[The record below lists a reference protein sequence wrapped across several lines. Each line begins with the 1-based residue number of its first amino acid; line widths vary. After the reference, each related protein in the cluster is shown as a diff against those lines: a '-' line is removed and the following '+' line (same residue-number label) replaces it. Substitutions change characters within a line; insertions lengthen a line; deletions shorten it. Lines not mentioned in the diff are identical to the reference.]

1 MGNTADDFSGDRIR
15 AVGYPIDAFWGYKSD
30 GLYTVDDFDYD
41 IATNTY
47 TPKATTPIIEEYRTK
62 VQPGDIKYVDIDGD
76 GKITPTEDRCYIG
89 SAIPRYNY
97 TIGLNAAWRGIDFSL
112 FYKVWVNV
120 TDISEAWD
128 DMRLPSLPTIRRR
141 HISIVG
147 LGKTKTLMHPIRV
160 LRMMKHT
167 IGTNF
172 LLSGSKTLH
181 TCG

>member
-1 MGNTADDFSGDRIR
+1 MHFG
-15 AVGYPIDAFWGYKSD
+15 GYKSD

-120 TDISEAWD
+120 TGISEAWD
-128 DMRLPSLPTIRRR
+128 DMFTELANYPQKATSRPLD
-141 HISIVG
+141 
-147 LGKTKTLMHPIRV
+147 LGKPKSSCI
-160 LRMMKHT
+160 
-167 IGTNF
+167 
-172 LLSGSKTLH
+172 LSAFYV
-181 TCG
+181 